1 MLWSNDPMFTPPE
14 IFIGLRYTRARRG
27 DRFIS
32 FISLASM
39 LGILLGVVALIV
51 VLSVMNGFHKEIR
64 ARILGMASHASLSA
78 ASGEGLKDW
87 RALRERVGR
96 HPHVVGQAPYV
107 EGQAMLVNGGNVSG
121 ALLRGILPGDE
132 GQVSEVVNA
141 IKSGALVDLKPGE
154 FGIILGRELALVL
167 GAHVGDRV
175 TVVTPEVNVTPAGMV
190 PRLKRF
196 TVVGIFEVGMGEY
209 DRGVALLHLQDAA
222 TLLRL
227 GDAITGVRLK
237 LDDLWLAPQVS
248 REIAQALSSEFGA
261 LYRVTDWSQQH
272 RNFFSALKV
281 EKRMMSIILFLI
293 VAVAAFNIVST
304 LVMVVTD
311 KQADIAILR
320 TLGLSPRRVMAIFVV
335 QGTTLGLVGTLA
347 GMIGGVLLSW
357 NIETLVA
364 MIEGGFGVHFLDPSI
379 YYISQLPS
387 ELRWSDV
394 FTIGGGAFLMTL
406 LATLYPAWRAAHVQP
421 AEALRYE

>member
-1 MLWSNDPMFTPPE
+1 M
-14 IFIGLRYTRARRG
+14 
-27 DRFIS
+27 
-32 FISLASM
+32 
-39 LGILLGVVALIV
+39 
-51 VLSVMNGFHKEIR
+51 
-64 ARILGMASHASLSA
+64 
-78 ASGEGLKDW
+78 
-87 RALRERVGR
+87 
-96 HPHVVGQAPYV
+96 VGQAPYV

-121 ALLRGILPGDE
+121 ALLRGILPDQE
-132 GQVSEVVNA
+132 GQVSEVVDA
-141 IKSGALVDLKPGE
+141 IKNGALADLKPGE

-167 GAHVGDRV
+167 GVHVGDRV
-175 TVVTPEVNVTPAGMV
+175 TVVTPEVNVTPAGMS

-227 GDAITGVRLK
+227 GDAVTGVRLK
-237 LDDLWLAPQVS
+237 LDDLWRAPEVA
-248 REIAQALSSEFGA
+248 REIAQALTDEYGT

-320 TLGLSPRRVMAIFVV
+320 TLGLSPRGVMAIFVV

-347 GMIGGVLLSW
+347 GVEGGVLLSW
-357 NIETLVA
+357 NVETLVA
-364 MIEGGFGVHFLDPSI
+364 MIEGWFGVHFLDPNI

-394 FTIGGGAFLMTL
+394 FTIGGGAFLMSV
-406 LATLYPAWRAAHVQP
+406 LATLYPAWRAAHIQP